1 VQKLIIEVALNE
13 NLTKEDHPKVPITPD
28 EVAQDAYDC
37 ANAGASIVHIHGR
50 DPVTGEHRPGD
61 AELYAEAMEKIRAKC
76 DVMVYP
82 TQSYRSDDDA
92 VNPHIRALAANPA
105 APLELA
111 FQFVNSSGWGTTR
124 TGQMGRSV
132 AGDTLTDSGDP
143 KDPHALLRFCRE
155 TGVKP
160 KFVVYELGS
169 LQHLVACRDA
179 GLIEDPLTCH
189 LRVHDRSTFGPSPDA
204 RGLFSFLDVVRPDV
218 PFEWFVHPLD
228 LADQTLH
235 FRLNAL
241 AVAAGGHARTGLGD
255 QLLCFGVPESN
266 AQMVTRVVTMARL
279 TGREVASP
287 AEAREILGVRRRVA
301 TPVAGI
307 QSAY

>member
-1 VQKLIIEVALNE
+1 VHKLIIEVALNE
-13 NLTKEDHPKVPITPD
+13 NLTREDHPHVPITPD
-28 EVAQDAYDC
+28 EVARDAYDC
-37 ANAGASIVHIHGR
+37 ANAGASIVHIHAR
-50 DPVTGEHRPGD
+50 DPATGEHRPGD
-61 AELYAEAMEKIRAKC
+61 AEIYAETMERIREKC

-82 TQSYRSDDDA
+82 TQSYRLDDDA
-92 VNPHIRALAANPA
+92 VNPHIRALAAHDT

-111 FQFVNSSGWGTTR
+111 FQFVSSGGWGTTR

-155 TGVKP
+155 AGVKP

-169 LQHLVACRDA
+169 LRHLLACRDA
-179 GLIEDPLTCH
+179 GLIDDPLTCH
-189 LRVHDRSTFGPSPDA
+189 LRVHDRSTFGPTPDV
-204 RGLFSFLDVVRPDV
+204 RGVLSFLDVVPAGV

-228 LADQTLH
+228 LVDPTLH

-241 AVAAGGHARTGLGD
+241 AVVAGGHARTGLGD

-266 AQMVTRVVTMARL
+266 PQMVERVVTIARL

-287 AEAREILGVRRRVA
+287 AEAREILGIRRRVA
-301 TPVAGI
+301 V
-307 QSAY
+307 